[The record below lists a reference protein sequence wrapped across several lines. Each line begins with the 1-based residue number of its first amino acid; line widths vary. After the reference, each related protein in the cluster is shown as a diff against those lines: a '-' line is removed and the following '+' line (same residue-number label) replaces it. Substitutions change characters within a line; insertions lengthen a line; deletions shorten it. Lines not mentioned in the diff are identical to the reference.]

1 MNKWPHAT
9 PEALPVPKP
18 LYPAGIDPV
27 GVFTRSI
34 QAKRRPTSGD
44 TQKRFNAQSH
54 RQNLATSSL
63 PMNNRYQIA
72 GAEGEFEPGSNEQVL
87 RNFVG
92 ITSPDD
98 MDELELRLLGELYDE
113 VLLQNLQ
120 DRALTVADL
129 KHWHHLW
136 LGNVYPWAGLT
147 RSVNLGKGGFQ
158 FAAARL
164 LPGLLDE
171 FERKFLRPWTPCG
184 NLAPDEMVNAIAV
197 THVELIV
204 IHPFREGNGRLSRLL
219 ADVMAVQAGHEPLDY
234 SSWEQQKAAYIGA
247 IHAGFSGDYGPM
259 RQFVA
264 EAMAAGDASLS
275 GPA

>member
-1 MNKWPHAT
+1 MT
-9 PEALPVPKP
+9 
-18 LYPAGIDPV
+18 
-27 GVFTRSI
+27 T
-34 QAKRRPTSGD
+34 
-44 TQKRFNAQSH
+44 
-54 RQNLATSSL
+54 
-63 PMNNRYQIA
+63 RYQTT
-72 GAEGEFEPGSNEQVL
+72 GAEGEFEPGSNGEVL
-87 RNFVG
+87 RNLVG

-113 VLLQNLQ
+113 VLLQNLP

-129 KHWHHLW
+129 KRWHQLW
-136 LGNVYPWAGLT
+136 LGNVYAWAGQE

-158 FAAARL
+158 FATASL
-164 LPGLLDE
+164 LPGLLAD
-171 FERKFLRPWTPCG
+171 FERQCLKPWTPCG
-184 NLAPDEMVNAIAV
+184 KLAVNELVNAIAV

-234 SSWEQQKAAYIGA
+234 TSWEQNKAAYIGA

-259 RQFVA
+259 SQFVA
-264 EAMAAGDASLS
+264 EALAAGDAGFN